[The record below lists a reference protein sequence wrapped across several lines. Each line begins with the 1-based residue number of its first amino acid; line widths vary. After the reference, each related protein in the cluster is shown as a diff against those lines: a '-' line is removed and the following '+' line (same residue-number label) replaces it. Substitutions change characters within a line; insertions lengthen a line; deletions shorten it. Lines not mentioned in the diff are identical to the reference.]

1 LLAEPDEEGRE
12 MTAQTAALFLMTAV
26 GVVSLAWLTDD
37 WRTTPTRQ
45 RIAIAT
51 WLAFW
56 LGPPLYFIW
65 TKGVMG

>member
-1 LLAEPDEEGRE
+1 MITAQQICLLLMLAIGVVSFVLLAEWDTMSRRK
-12 MTAQTAALFLMTAV
+12 QFLL
-26 GVVSLAWLTDD
+26 LA
-37 WRTTPTRQ
+37 
-45 RIAIAT
+45 

>member
-1 LLAEPDEEGRE
+1 
-12 MTAQTAALFLMTAV
+12 
-26 GVVSLAWLTDD
+26 LTDD

-45 RIAIAT
+45 RIAIAV